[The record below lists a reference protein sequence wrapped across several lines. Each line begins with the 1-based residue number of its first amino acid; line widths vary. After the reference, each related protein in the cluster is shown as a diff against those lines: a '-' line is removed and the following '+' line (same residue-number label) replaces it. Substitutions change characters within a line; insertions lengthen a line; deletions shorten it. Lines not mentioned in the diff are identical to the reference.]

1 MASILDLR
9 RRIRSVK
16 STRQIT
22 KAMKMIAAAKL
33 RRAQERAIS
42 GRPYANMLASV
53 IGSLM
58 RHIDLYDPQT
68 GDVRHPLLLAREEKE
83 ALLIVVSG
91 DKGFA
96 GGFNGNITKA
106 AFRFISEHSEE
117 QIDIAPIGRKGRDL
131 FRRRYGMATFVEKQG
146 SENKANDPAADT
158 DDRDPGAPP
167 PPPED
172 KSRGERK
179 NQIEVAGDYPGMLDK
194 PSFDQV
200 ALMAREVV
208 HRYIEEELDAV
219 YLVYNEF
226 KSVLSQRVV
235 VERILPI
242 IEPGQRDI
250 KQAEEMSQEEREEM
264 ALAAAH
270 SGISVREADS
280 SEAEQEAKKFG
291 TAEVDYIYDQPPR
304 ELLDGLLRQYVASQI
319 YHALIESSA
328 AEQAARMT
336 AMDAATSNASKMIDS
351 LTLTMNRV
359 RQAAITKEIIEIVS
373 GAAAL
378 S

>member
-1 MASILDLR
+1 MANVLDLR

-68 GDVRHPLLLAREEKE
+68 GDVRHPLLLAREEKQ

-106 AFRFISEHSEE
+106 AFRFIGEHGEE
-117 QIDIAPIGRKGRDL
+117 QIDIAPIGKKARDM
-131 FRRRYGMATFVEKQG
+131 FRRRYPLASFVDKQADDQ
-146 SENKANDPAADT
+146 ANDLAADT
-158 DDRDPGAPP
+158 DDRDPGGAPP
-167 PPPED
+167 APET
-172 KSRGERK
+172 KRRGERQ
-179 NQIEVAGDYPGMLDK
+179 NQIEVAGEYPGMLDK

-208 HRYIEEELDAV
+208 HRYMEEELDAV

-226 KSVLSQRVV
+226 KSVLAQRVV
-235 VERILPI
+235 AERILPI

-264 ALAAAH
+264 AIAAAH
-270 SGISVREADS
+270 SGISVKEADS
-280 SEAEQEAKKFG
+280 SEADQEAKKFG
-291 TAEVDYIYDQPPR
+291 TAEVDYIYDQPPQ
-304 ELLDGLLRQYVASQI
+304 ELLDGLLRQYVSSQI

-336 AMDAATSNASKMIDS
+336 AMDAATSNASEMIDS

-378 S
+378 